1 MIGIGASI
9 GSGIFVTPSDT
20 ILRLPHYGWA
30 LLPWLLGGIAAY
42 CGGLTF
48 AELGATR
55 PKAGGVYVY
64 LKEAYG
70 DIAAFLYGWCVLLI
84 INTGALAA
92 LGLAFADYMTFFY
105 PLTPLA
111 SKLLAIG
118 VIGILSVI
126 NCLGVEY
133 SDKLSRTF
141 TGLKLLAMLA
151 IIAAGIVAWV
161 QNPNTMMSGW
171 HQPTP
176 TPLFSGLSGAFIGV
190 FWSIGGWHHI
200 SYVSSEAINPGRDI
214 PRALLIAVG
223 VITFTYLAIIAAYM
237 AILPMEQIITSKKVA
252 GDAVAHLFSGGGKLV
267 AIFIAISI
275 FGTIAIYT
283 MSAPRIYYAMAR
295 DGVFFQAIGKV
306 HSRFNTP
313 ANAILMQAVWAILLV
328 VAYGSFMKVIAFVT
342 FMDIVFMSLAAASIF
357 VFRKR
362 YGIPSVFRVR
372 WYPWLP
378 LIYLIISLAFVFYT
392 LMDLNQGAIA
402 GCAILMVGI
411 GAYSLFRGQKLKLH
425 P

>member
-1 MIGIGASI
+1 
-9 GSGIFVTPSDT
+9 
-20 ILRLPHYGWA
+20 
-30 LLPWLLGGIAAY
+30 
-42 CGGLTF
+42 
-48 AELGATR
+48 
-55 PKAGGVYVY
+55 
-64 LKEAYG
+64 
-70 DIAAFLYGWCVLLI
+70 
-84 INTGALAA
+84 
-92 LGLAFADYMTFFY
+92 
-105 PLTPLA
+105 
-111 SKLLAIG
+111 
-118 VIGILSVI
+118 
-126 NCLGVEY
+126 
-133 SDKLSRTF
+133 
-141 TGLKLLAMLA
+141 
-151 IIAAGIVAWV
+151 
-161 QNPNTMMSGW
+161 
-171 HQPTP
+171 
-176 TPLFSGLSGAFIGV
+176 
-190 FWSIGGWHHI
+190 
-200 SYVSSEAINPGRDI
+200 
-214 PRALLIAVG
+214 
-223 VITFTYLAIIAAYM
+223 
-237 AILPMEQIITSKKVA
+237 
-252 GDAVAHLFSGGGKLV
+252 
-267 AIFIAISI
+267 
-275 FGTIAIYT
+275 
-283 MSAPRIYYAMAR
+283 MAR